1 MSETTNYGL
10 YITDDNTE
18 RFQDWRRK
26 MSGVSDSNMIKLDTA
41 LAGKA
46 DNSITVSTS
55 LTASGWSAGE
65 APSQE
70 ITVDGLT
77 ADHNG
82 MIFVSNDAT
91 TDQREAARKAALS
104 VVGQVDGTL
113 TIVADGDVPEIDI
126 PVCIT
131 LIG

>member
-1 MSETTNYGL
+1 
-10 YITDDNTE
+10 
-18 RFQDWRRK
+18 
-26 MSGVSDSNMIKLDTA
+26 MIKLDTA

-65 APSQE
+65 TPSQE

-104 VVGQVDGTL
+104 VVGQADGTL

-126 PVCIT
+126 PVCVT

>member
-26 MSGVSDSNMIKLDTA
+26 MGGVSDSNMIKLDTA

-55 LTASGWSAGE
+55 LTASGWSAGDM
-65 APSQE
+65 PSQE

-104 VVGQVDGTL
+104 VVGQADGTL

-126 PVCIT
+126 PVCVT

>member
-55 LTASGWSAGE
+55 LTASGWSAGDM
-65 APSQE
+65 PSQE

-104 VVGQVDGTL
+104 VVGQADGTL

-126 PVCIT
+126 PVCVT